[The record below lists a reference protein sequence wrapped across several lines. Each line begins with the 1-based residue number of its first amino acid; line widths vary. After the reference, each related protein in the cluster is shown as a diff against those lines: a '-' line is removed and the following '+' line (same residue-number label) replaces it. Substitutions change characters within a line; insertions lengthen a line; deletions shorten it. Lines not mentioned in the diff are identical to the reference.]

1 MQEDA
6 TYENQSNKNKK
17 NYPLVLPYKIRMSK
31 THKQCSKP
39 GSHRFWPFNVSRLE
53 TFLTNKE
60 VSTSRPTQARPILP
74 KRGNINQ
81 SQHNQHQATSITRT
95 FMVNEEHNHI
105 QASQCNLQ
113 NINSIITSPSSR
125 SAFPKPG
132 YHTHSS
138 LNQAKWG
145 TR

>member
-6 TYENQSNKNKK
+6 TYKNQSDKNKN
-17 NYPLVLPYKIRMSK
+17 NYPLILPCKIKMSR
-31 THKQCSKP
+31 THKQCSNL

-53 TFLTNKE
+53 TFLRNKE
-60 VSTSRPTQARPILP
+60 VSTSRPTQARPSLP

-132 YHTHSS
+132 DHTHSS

-145 TR
+145 AR